1 MGRHAMIMD
10 AKTLCLGVLVMGDA
24 SGYEIRKMFEE
35 GPFAHFQDVGYGSI
49 YPALAKLLE
58 EELVAVADAPAD
70 GHPEKKVYAAT
81 PAGRKAFRSSL
92 SRAPMRDKIR
102 SDAAFLMFFAEFLDP
117 DHLRAVYDDY
127 LSYYRERVQIMEGLD
142 SDGVPEGRL
151 FVRGLG
157 LAFYQAVVTYMTANR
172 DRLLN
177 VQPTTADA
185 AE

>member
-1 MGRHAMIMD
+1 MD

-58 EELVAVADAPAD
+58 EGLVVVVDTPAD
-70 GHPEKKVYAAT
+70 GHPEKKIYAAT
-81 PAGRKAFRSSL
+81 PAGRRAFRSSL
-92 SRAPMRDKIR
+92 SRAPMHDKIR

-127 LSYYRERVQIMEGLD
+127 LAYYRERVEVMESLD
-142 SDGVPEGRL
+142 SEDVPEGRR

-157 LAFYQAVVTYMTANR
+157 LAFYRSVVTYMTANR
-172 DRLLN
+172 DQLLN
-177 VQPTTADA
+177 ASSETAGA

>member
-1 MGRHAMIMD
+1 MD

-49 YPALAKLLE
+49 YPALSKLSE
-58 EELVAVADAPAD
+58 EGLIVVAETPGE
-70 GHPEKKVYAAT
+70 GHPDKKVYAVT
-81 PAGRKAFRSSL
+81 PAGRAVFRQSL
-92 SRAPMRDKIR
+92 ARAPMNDKVR
-102 SDAAFLMFFAEFLDP
+102 SDTAFLMFFAEFLDP

-127 LSYYRERVQIMEGLD
+127 LAFYRARVEIMQGLD
-142 SDGVPEGRL
+142 PEGVPEGRL

-157 LAFYQAVVTYMTANR
+157 LAFYQAVVTYMTENR
-172 DRLLN
+172 DRLLTAG
-177 VQPTTADA
+177 PGKADA

>member
-1 MGRHAMIMD
+1 MD

-49 YPALAKLLE
+49 YPALAKLSE
-58 EELVAVADAPAD
+58 EGLIVAADATGE
-70 GHPEKKVYAAT
+70 GHPDKKVYAAT
-81 PAGRKAFRSSL
+81 PTGREAFRQSL
-92 SRAPMRDKIR
+92 ARTPMGDKIR
-102 SDAAFLMFFAEFLDP
+102 SDTAFLMFFAEYLDP

-127 LSYYRERVQIMEGLD
+127 LAFYRDRVQIMQGLD
-142 SDGVPEGRL
+142 PDGVPEGRL

-172 DRLLN
+172 DRFLN
-177 VQPTTADA
+177 AAPDKADA